1 MNYLK
6 ISTMKLV
13 KNGFEQNF
21 LAKKH
26 SNQKNLS
33 SNQQK
38 YPRVLPV
45 YNILTTTLP
54 TVVII
59 AFDTATAFRTIFMIN
74 E

>member
-1 MNYLK
+1 MDLNK
-6 ISTMKLV
+6 I
-13 KNGFEQNF
+13 F
-21 LAKKH
+21 LAKTQPEK
-26 SNQKNLS
+26 SF

-59 AFDTATAFRTIFMIN
+59 AFDTATAFRTIFYD
-74 E
+74 

>member
-1 MNYLK
+1 
-6 ISTMKLV
+6 MKLV
-13 KNGFEQNF
+13 KKMDLN
-21 LAKKH
+21 
-26 SNQKNLS
+26 KNLS

>member
-1 MNYLK
+1 
-6 ISTMKLV
+6 MKLV
-13 KNGFEQNF
+13 KKMDLNKKKKK
-21 LAKKH
+21 KKH